1 MESTGRD
8 KEAAMDYLTKTI
20 PPMDMGAAE
29 SLLLEAKQIMDEQ
42 GVVFFLRQ
50 GTCLGAVRDGAFIP
64 WDDDL
69 DIGSIHGLHGFR
81 RESVEPV
88 AAAFRNH
95 GFHVRISTAGRDTWL
110 GLMKQNIRIDWFCY
124 TVRRE
129 SIVHFPGVAIPIR
142 LFKELKE
149 IDFLGEKFLVPNP
162 PEEYLRFKYGP
173 NWMTPKRI
181 GYEKDVVDSVP
192 EGPIPGRAG
201 RLKQFLVTHT
211 LPNRAAKL
219 LNRASR
225 SPGPRSRSSDSGSPG
240 PTTRAVRASTCP
252 PKTCTRSW
260 SGSVASRKCSTRKRW
275 SPARPTCTGRTRR
288 SQPAG
293 YSFCRRCEQARG
305 ARSTR
310 SAFRDIARPEWA
322 EWSEP
327 VAARSA
333 NAL

>member
-8 KEAAMDYLTKTI
+8 KEAAMDHLTKTI

-219 LNRASR
+219 LVLDEQGEPVPGAEVTVVGFGKSRANNQGRASFYLPTEDMYALVVR
-225 SPGPRSRSSDSGSPG
+225 FGGLEEVLYEEEMAPG
-240 PTTRAVRASTCP
+240 
-252 PKTCTRSW
+252 KTY
-260 SGSVASRKCSTRKRW
+260 VY
-275 SPARPTCTGRTRR
+275 RPDPSQSAGRIFIL
-288 SQPAG
+288 SQ
-293 YSFCRRCEQARG
+293 
-305 ARSTR
+305 
-310 SAFRDIARPEWA
+310 
-322 EWSEP
+322 
-327 VAARSA
+327 V
-333 NAL
+333 